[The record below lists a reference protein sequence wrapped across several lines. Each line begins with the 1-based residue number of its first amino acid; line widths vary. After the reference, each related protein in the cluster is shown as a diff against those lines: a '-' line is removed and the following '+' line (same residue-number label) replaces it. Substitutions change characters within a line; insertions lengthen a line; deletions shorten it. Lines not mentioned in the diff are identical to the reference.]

1 MARGRGRERRG
12 AGKEKGEGKGKAK
25 AKPKGMVNWLERAKQ
40 WPYLNVSCLAL
51 TGLLFPVVAVVVVV
65 VVIPAHH
72 TLWPFL
78 NLTDTSRQFQVSS
91 PALVLSLPFFD
102 ALSLSLCLEECLIK
116 YDCIVQKSREIAAL
130 CASVDICSS
139 GSRSRNSNRSRRRR
153 LLKGALV
160 V

>member
-25 AKPKGMVNWLERAKQ
+25 AEPKGMANWLERAKQ

-51 TGLLFPVVAVVVVV
+51 TGLLFPVVAVVVV
-65 VVIPAHH
+65 IPAHH

-91 PALVLSLPFFD
+91 PALVRSLPFFD
-102 ALSLSLCLEECLIK
+102 APSLSLSL
-116 YDCIVQKSREIAAL
+116 S
-130 CASVDICSS
+130 
-139 GSRSRNSNRSRRRR
+139 
-153 LLKGALV
+153 
-160 V
+160 

>member
-1 MARGRGRERRG
+1 MARGRERERRG

-25 AKPKGMVNWLERAKQ
+25 PKGMANWLERAKQ

-51 TGLLFPVVAVVVVV
+51 TGLLFPVVVVV

-91 PALVLSLPFFD
+91 LALVLSLPFFD
-102 ALSLSLCLEECLIK
+102 ALSPSLSL
-116 YDCIVQKSREIAAL
+116 S
-130 CASVDICSS
+130 
-139 GSRSRNSNRSRRRR
+139 
-153 LLKGALV
+153 
-160 V
+160 

>member
-12 AGKEKGEGKGKAK
+12 AGKEKEEGKGKAK
-25 AKPKGMVNWLERAKQ
+25 PKGMANWLERAKQ

-51 TGLLFPVVAVVVVV
+51 TGLLFPVVAVVVVI
-65 VVIPAHH
+65 VIPAHH

-91 PALVLSLPFFD
+91 PALVRSLPFFD
-102 ALSLSLCLEECLIK
+102 ALSLSQEECLIK

>member
-1 MARGRGRERRG
+1 MARGRVGERERRG

-25 AKPKGMVNWLERAKQ
+25 AKAKAKPKGMANWLERAKQ

-51 TGLLFPVVAVVVVV
+51 TGLLFPVVAVVVV

-102 ALSLSLCLEECLIK
+102 ALSPSLSL
-116 YDCIVQKSREIAAL
+116 S
-130 CASVDICSS
+130 
-139 GSRSRNSNRSRRRR
+139 
-153 LLKGALV
+153 
-160 V
+160 